1 MRCGT
6 IKCKCGQQFYFET
19 MNTEIACIKC
29 KKVHDI
35 SAYPEKVEKPQP
47 AIEEGESDGADI

>member
-6 IKCKCGQQFYFET
+6 INCTCGQQFYFET
-19 MNTEIACIKC
+19 MNTEVACIKC

-35 SAYPEKVEKPQP
+35 SAYPGKVEEPQP
-47 AIEEGESDGADI
+47 EEGESDGVDI